1 MKKFLGV
8 MIVTLT
14 ALFLVGS
21 ASAIEKPKVTDHEKI
36 NVYIFRGSGCSHC
49 YDALTYLYGLDGEYD
64 DYFKVVTYEVWGNQN
79 NSALAKAVAAKLGD
93 EFGGVPYIV
102 IGNKSFAGFG
112 SSTGTEIIET
122 ALEAYKNKKY
132 KDVVASVIKSGN
144 YDVVSQALSEAA
156 YEEGITEVV
165 PPKVEEEKKD
175 DTWVVLAVFV
185 VIIGGFGALIYSSRK
200 K

>member
-49 YDALTYLYGLDGEYD
+49 YDALTFLYGLDGEYD

-79 NSALAKAVAAKLGD
+79 NSALAKAVATKLGD

>member
-79 NSALAKAVAAKLGD
+79 NSALAKAVATKLGD

>member
-144 YDVVSQALSEAA
+144 YDVVSQTLSEAA

-175 DTWVVLAVFV
+175 DTWIVLAVFV